1 MYESRINGLSD
12 QDYGLVALHGRDDAP
27 IEPSAVRRIAKSR
40 KERDSYFPAGLFSD
54 PAWDILLHLYSVDL
68 AGLKTTVSAAAVA
81 SNTSETTGH
90 RWLRHLIEID
100 LCEKVADPTDARR
113 YYVALSRKGREAMD
127 RYFRSHQVRS
137 MLMGASAA

>member
-1 MYESRINGLSD
+1 MYELGIKGLSD
-12 QDYGLVALHGRDDAP
+12 PDYGSVAIHGREDAP
-27 IEPSAVRRIAKSR
+27 IELSAVRRIAISR

-68 AGLKTTVSAAAVA
+68 AGLKTTVSASAVA
-81 SNTSETTGH
+81 SNTPETTGH
-90 RWLRHLIEID
+90 RWLRHLMTID
-100 LCEKVADPTDARR
+100 LCERVADPTDARR

-137 MLMGASAA
+137 MLMGASVA